1 MGLCI
6 CHDFYVHLRKFFNDM
21 QLPIDQKDIDKF
33 FMVGDKVLIKP
44 KNPQNQTNTGLYLP
58 PTVQQNEKIQSGYI
72 IKAGPGYPLP
82 SLADEAEVW
91 KKKKDENV
99 QYVPLQA
106 HEGDLAVYLQS
117 SAYEIKFNN
126 EVYMIVPHSA
136 ILMFIRDEGLF
147 E

>member
-1 MGLCI
+1 
-6 CHDFYVHLRKFFNDM
+6 M

-33 FMVGDKVLIKP
+33 YMVGDKVLIKP
-44 KNPQNQTNTGLYLP
+44 KNPQNQTSTGLYLP
-58 PTVQQNEKIQSGYI
+58 PTVQQSEKIQSGYI

-82 SLADEAEVW
+82 ALVDEAEVW

-99 QYVPLQA
+99 QYMPLQA
-106 HEGDLAVYLQS
+106 HEGDLAVYLQNAS
-117 SAYEIKFNN
+117 FEIKFNN

>member
-1 MGLCI
+1 
-6 CHDFYVHLRKFFNDM
+6 M

-72 IKAGPGYPLP
+72 IKVGPGYPLP
-82 SLADEAEVW
+82 SLTDEAEVW
-91 KKKKDENV
+91 KKKKNEEV
-99 QYVPLQA
+99 QYLPLQA
-106 HEGDLAVYLQS
+106 REGDLAVYLQS
-117 SAYEIKFNN
+117 ATYEIKFNN

>member
-1 MGLCI
+1 
-6 CHDFYVHLRKFFNDM
+6 M
-21 QLPIDQKDIDKF
+21 QLPIDQKDIAKF

-44 KNPQNQTNTGLYLP
+44 KNPQNQTSTGLYLP

-72 IKAGPGYPLP
+72 IKVGPGYPLP
-82 SLADEAEVW
+82 SLVDEGEVW

-99 QYVPLQA
+99 QYLPLQA
-106 HEGDLAVYLQS
+106 HEGDLAVYLQNAS
-117 SAYEIKFNN
+117 FEIKFNN

>member
-1 MGLCI
+1 
-6 CHDFYVHLRKFFNDM
+6 M

-33 FMVGDKVLIKP
+33 YMVGDKVLIKP
-44 KNPQNQTNTGLYLP
+44 KNPQNQTSTGLYLP
-58 PTVQQNEKIQSGYI
+58 PTVQQSEKIQSGYI

-82 SLADEAEVW
+82 ALVDEAEVW

-99 QYVPLQA
+99 QYMPLQA
-106 HEGDLAVYLQS
+106 HEGDLVVYLQNAS
-117 SAYEIKFNN
+117 FEIKFNN

>member
-1 MGLCI
+1 
-6 CHDFYVHLRKFFNDM
+6 M
-21 QLPIDQKDIDKF
+21 QLPGDQKDIDKF
-33 FMVGDKVLIKP
+33 YMVGDKVLIKP
-44 KNPQNQTNTGLYLP
+44 KNPQNQTSTGLYLP
-58 PTVQQNEKIQSGYI
+58 PTVQQSEKIQSGYI

-117 SAYEIKFNN
+117 AAFEIKFNN

>member
-1 MGLCI
+1 
-6 CHDFYVHLRKFFNDM
+6 M
-21 QLPIDQKDIDKF
+21 QLSIDQKDIEKF
-33 FMVGDKVLIKP
+33 YMVGDKVLIKP

-72 IKAGPGYPLP
+72 IKIGPGYPLP
-82 SLADEAEVW
+82 SQVDEAEVW
-91 KKKKDENV
+91 KKKDEEV
-99 QYVPLQA
+99 HYLPLQA

-117 SAYEIKFNN
+117 SAFEIKFNN